1 MLSCLC
7 QRCNKL
13 PLEQLWNSLVSYL
26 PWQKDSTLQQPL
38 SVHYKAGFM
47 ALQRCQVSSFSPA
60 LQGRGNELLQAS
72 SEEWFLI
79 SSTCKR
85 GQQGRRGMKCKA
97 LQAAAPVS
105 PWRALCSGIG
115 WFHRDHGFKHRS
127 NWIADVFSDGY
138 LLAKLQLKQEQKQN
152 REVLGNK
159 TNGRKSGHL

>member
-13 PLEQLWNSLVSYL
+13 PLEQIWNSLVPTSHGRKILLCSNHFQYIIKQVSWL
-26 PWQKDSTLQQPL
+26 FSE
-38 SVHYKAGFM
+38 SFM

-127 NWIADVFSDGY
+127 N
-138 LLAKLQLKQEQKQN
+138 
-152 REVLGNK
+152 
-159 TNGRKSGHL
+159 